1 MSTKRYLDGF
11 QCLSEVKPDAV
22 RKYPVAIGIAVDK
35 GDLTIVTIG
44 YIQLATTLA
53 THTIAGVS
61 QTTNTAA
68 EAVADGTVNASV
80 ILLLPHLRWRCPV
93 VATDLITVDQV
104 GLSYNLSSA
113 KGIDEAAATDDYYGF
128 VVDEVDVS
136 SEAVAVNTFG
146 YAIGRFVSTAAS

>member
-11 QCLSEVKPDAV
+11 QCLSEVKPDAM
-22 RKYPVAIGIAVDK
+22 RTYPVAIGIAIAK
-35 GDLTIVTIG
+35 GNLTIVTVG

-53 THTIAGVS
+53 THTLAGVS

-68 EAVADGTVNASV
+68 EAVANGTVNASV
-80 ILLLPHLRWRCPV
+80 ILALPHLRFRCPV

-104 GLSYNLSSA
+104 GLSYDLSDEN
-113 KGIDEAAATDDYYGF
+113 GIDEAAAADDYYGF